1 MKNMKIILIWGIVQF
16 IFLTSTTMLF
26 INGHQNLAGNL
37 YIVFTVQF
45 VLFIGYVVYFVLK
58 KK

>member
-1 MKNMKIILIWGIVQF
+1 
-16 IFLTSTTMLF
+16 MLF

-37 YIVFTVQF
+37 YTVFTVQF
-45 VLFIGYVVYFVLK
+45 VLFIGYVVYFVVK

>member
-1 MKNMKIILIWGIVQF
+1 MKIILIWGIVQF
-16 IFLTSTTMLF
+16 MFLTSTTMLF

-37 YIVFTVQF
+37 YTVFTVQF
-45 VLFIGYVVYFVLK
+45 VLFIGYVVYFVVK